1 MGPADGANRDSTS
14 WSRRISYAYPLLRKA
29 TPGPS
34 SPEGVSQPV
43 ITGNSVTNHPRIDK
57 WLWSARF
64 FKTRGAATA
73 ACVAG
78 KVKAAGRA
86 VKPASPVAIGDEIRI
101 TRKSHKQTV
110 RVTGMQSRRVGAK
123 LASEMYADITPAA
136 ELDNLEAYN
145 TAESAFR
152 QSRRN
157 DSGRPTKRERRAI
170 QKLKGM
176 T

>member
-1 MGPADGANRDSTS
+1 
-14 WSRRISYAYPLLRKA
+14 
-29 TPGPS
+29 
-34 SPEGVSQPV
+34 VV
-43 ITGNSVTNHPRIDK
+43 NHPRIDK

-78 KVKAAGRA
+78 KVKMAGRA

-110 RVTGMQSRRVGAK
+110 RVTSMQARRVSAK
-123 LASEMYADITPAA
+123 LASEMYADITPTA
-136 ELDNLEAYN
+136 ELENLQAYN

-152 QSRRN
+152 QSRRK
-157 DSGRPTKRERRAI
+157 DSGKPTKQERRAI